1 MKCIP
6 DLLYLPKITEKCSS
20 TTQSSETL
28 FSLSI
33 PIGTVVALAW
43 NQLLARSSRNSIE
56 CAGLLIER
64 GTALASGDKWLAL
77 DVKFIDESKVSQG
90 KIDFFCK
97 ISLIPS

>member
-1 MKCIP
+1 M
-6 DLLYLPKITEKCSS
+6 L
-20 TTQSSETL
+20 
-28 FSLSI
+28 
-33 PIGTVVALAW
+33 
-43 NQLLARSSRNSIE
+43 E

-77 DVKFIDESKVSQG
+77 EVKFIDESKVSQG